1 MGSHI
6 LNEILWAEGTGSID
20 KDVLY
25 HDDAAQSSE
34 ISGDAENMRMMF
46 PDWIVTSIAKT
57 KVPS

>member
-6 LNEILWAEGTGSID
+6 LKEILQAEGTGSTD
-20 KDVLY
+20 KDMLY

-34 ISGDAENMRMMF
+34 ISGDAEDMRMMF
-46 PDWIVTSIAKT
+46 SEWIVTSIAKM

>member
-6 LNEILWAEGTGSID
+6 LKEILRAEGKGSTD

-25 HDDAAQSSE
+25 HDDAPQSSE
-34 ISGDAENMRMMF
+34 ISGSAEDMRMMF
-46 PDWIVTSIAKT
+46 PEWIVTSIAKM